1 MTPYFDESKNDVFRV
16 MDVHSYGRR
25 VAVVEAKLK
34 GPNGEV
40 AKAFLNHLRIK
51 GKSEARLHFY
61 ASRMSKILGFL
72 NRKGLRLQDVQ
83 RKDVEEFLG
92 YVLSQPFKAWT
103 KHAYVLAFKKL
114 VSYAKTGD
122 SDNAPP
128 EVAWIR
134 PHAYSREA
142 DRESRARPEA
152 LLTEEE
158 VLKIISCARNM
169 RDRAMLWVHFEGA
182 LRPGELLTMKVSSV
196 EFRDQYCLVS
206 VQGKTGLKRLPLVFS
221 FRPLLDW
228 LNVHPLKDDPNAP
241 LWASLSRSRYGKGVC
256 YHYFRNMV
264 KRCAEE
270 AGLKKAVWPYLFRHT
285 QLTRMAKKLT
295 EAKLA
300 LYAGWVQ
307 GSNMAKKYVHFSAR
321 DLEETILEIN
331 GLKKPEEEHLKLQL
345 RRCPRCGEEH
355 TPEVKR
361 CKRCGLI
368 LDPVLATKTALKDV
382 ERQDEVL
389 ERIKKIE
396 SQIRSLLSSPSNS
409 LKNNIS

>member
-1 MTPYFDESKNDVFRV
+1 MAPYFDERKNDVFRV
-16 MDVHSYGRR
+16 MDTHSYGKR
-25 VAVVEAKLK
+25 VALVEAKLR

-40 AKAFLNHLRIK
+40 VKAFLNHLRIK
-51 GKSEARLHFY
+51 GLSDARLHFY
-61 ASRMSKILGFL
+61 SSRMSKILAFL
-72 NRKGLRLQDVQ
+72 ERKGLKLQDLQ
-83 RKDVEEFLG
+83 RKDVEEFLAW
-92 YVLSQPFKAWT
+92 VLSQPFKAWT

-122 SDNAPP
+122 SDNASP

-142 DRESRARPEA
+142 DKESRARPEN

-158 VLKIISCARNM
+158 VVKIISCARNL
-169 RDRAMLWVHFEGA
+169 RDRAMLWVFFEGA
-182 LRPGELLTMKVSSV
+182 LRPGELLTMKVGSV
-196 EFRDQYCLVS
+196 EFKDKYCLVS
-206 VQGKTGLKRLPLVFS
+206 VHGKTGLKRIPLVLS
-221 FRPLLDW
+221 FRPILDW
-228 LNVHPLKDDPNAP
+228 LNVHPLKYEPNAP
-241 LWASLSRSRYGKGVC
+241 LWASLSRSNYGNGIC
-256 YHYFRNMV
+256 YHYFRNII
-264 KRCAEE
+264 KRCARE
-270 AGLKKAVWPYLFRHT
+270 AGIKKDVWPYLFRHT
-285 QLTRMAKKLT
+285 QLTRLAKKLT
-295 EAKLA
+295 ESKLA

-321 DLEETILEIN
+321 DLEDTVLEIN
-331 GLKKPEEEHLKLQL
+331 GLKKPEEEHVKLQL
-345 RRCPRCGEEH
+345 KRCPRCNEEH

-382 ERQDEVL
+382 ERQEDVL

-396 SQIRSLLSSPSNS
+396 SQLRSLLSSSSNS

>member
-1 MTPYFDESKNDVFRV
+1 MADI
-16 MDVHSYGRR
+16 HSYARR
-25 VAVVEAKLK
+25 VAAVEGRLL
-34 GPNGEV
+34 GSNGET
-40 AKAFLNHLRIK
+40 AGSFLKHLRAR
-51 GKSEARLHFY
+51 GLTDARLHFY
-61 ASRMSKILGFL
+61 ATRLSKILCFL
-72 NRKGLRLQDVQ
+72 DRKNLRLQDIG
-83 RKDVEEFLG
+83 RKDAEEFLAW
-92 YVLSQPFKAWT
+92 VLSQPFKAWT

-142 DRESRARPEA
+142 DKESRARPEA

-158 VLKIISCARNM
+158 ILKIISCARNL

-206 VQGKTGLKRLPLVFS
+206 VHGKTGLKRLPLVIS

-228 LNVHPLKDDPNAP
+228 LNVHPLKDDPSAP
-241 LWASLSRSRYGKGVC
+241 LWASLSRSRHGAGVG
-256 YHYFRNMV
+256 YQYFRNTV

-270 AGLKKAVWPYLFRHT
+270 AGLKKTVWPYLFRHT
-285 QLTRMAKKLT
+285 QLTRLAKKLT

-321 DLEETILEIN
+321 DLEETVLEIN
-331 GLKKPEEEHLKLQL
+331 GLKKPEEEHLKLQP
-345 RRCPRCGEEH
+345 RMCPRCGVQNSPD
-355 TPEVKR
+355 TVR
-361 CKRCGLI
+361 CSRCGLV
-368 LDPVLATKTALKDV
+368 LDHPQAV
-382 ERQDEVL
+382 EEAAREQE
-389 ERIKKIE
+389 EIE
-396 SQIRSLLSSPSNS
+396 SIKRELEEVKDT
-409 LKNNIS
+409 LKRILQP